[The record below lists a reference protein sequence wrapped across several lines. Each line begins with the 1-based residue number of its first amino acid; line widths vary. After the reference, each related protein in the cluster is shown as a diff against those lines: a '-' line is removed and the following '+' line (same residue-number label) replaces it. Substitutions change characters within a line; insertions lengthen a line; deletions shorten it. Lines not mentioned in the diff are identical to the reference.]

1 MRKKKILMI
10 SPHRGMIIFLVQ
22 LVLAM
27 LLILS
32 QPYDHTVVVTHSL
45 LPVVSICF
53 YAMIYAMISQ
63 QKQFLLTL
71 VVNLLMNNV
80 PKWSDTLIHFAPFE
94 G

>member
-1 MRKKKILMI
+1 
-10 SPHRGMIIFLVQ
+10 MIIFLVQ

-53 YAMIYAMISQ
+53 YAMVYAMISQ

-71 VVNLLMNNV
+71 VVNPLMNNV
-80 PKWSDTLIHFAPFE
+80 PRWSDTLINFAAFV

>member
-1 MRKKKILMI
+1 
-10 SPHRGMIIFLVQ
+10 MIIFLVQ

-53 YAMIYAMISQ
+53 SAMISQ

>member
-1 MRKKKILMI
+1 MEGMRKKKILMI

-27 LLILS
+27 LLILW

-53 YAMIYAMISQ
+53 YAMISQ

>member
-53 YAMIYAMISQ
+53 SAMISQ